1 MVKGLSNLKYWVWL
15 SALDGVTNLS
25 RLRLL
30 AQFGS
35 PENVYYAAPEEIS
48 RVEGLSRGQMKRL
61 EDKSL
66 QEADRILGR
75 CDTLGLRILTLQD
88 AEYPARL
95 KNIFD
100 PPVLLYVKG
109 RLPVVDEEVSI
120 AMVGTR
126 GATPYGIRSAEEL
139 SYGLA
144 KQGAVVVSGMAEG
157 IDAAALRGALRA
169 GGRVISVL
177 GCGIDVIYPKENRYL
192 YEDAAASG
200 ALLSEYAPGTEPRGE
215 HFPIRN
221 RIISGLALG
230 TVVVEAP
237 DRRSGALNTAHTALE
252 QGRDVFAVPGGIDAE
267 MSRGCNRLIQEGA
280 ALVTEAW
287 DILREYQAVYPAKVT
302 AKVFETPENLGYEAR
317 QKKAEERREAKKQE
331 EKTALRSIS
340 LGDPGLSLSD
350 DQIAV
355 LRVLST
361 EEAMQADDVTEA
373 AELTARRV
381 LSALTVLV
389 MDGFAEE
396 ESGKRFRRTVE
407 LKD

>member
-1 MVKGLSNLKYWVWL
+1 MSNLKYWVWL
-15 SALDGVTNLS
+15 SALDGLTNLS

-35 PENVYYAAPEEIS
+35 PENVYYAAEEELA
-48 RVEGLSRGQMKRL
+48 RVEGISRGQVKRL
-61 EDKSL
+61 GDKSL
-66 QEADRILGR
+66 AEADRILGR
-75 CDTLGLRILTLQD
+75 CDALGLRVLTLQD
-88 AEYPARL
+88 AEYPSRL
-95 KNIFD
+95 RNIFD
-100 PPVLLYVKG
+100 PPVLLYLKG
-109 RLPVVDEEVSI
+109 RLPAVDEEVSI

-126 GATPYGIRSAEEL
+126 GATPYGVRAAEEL
-139 SYGLA
+139 GYGLA

-177 GCGIDVIYPKENRYL
+177 GCGNDVIYPKENRYL
-192 YEDAAASG
+192 YEDVAATG
-200 ALLSEYAPGTEPRGE
+200 VLLSEYAPGTEPRSE

-267 MSRGCNRLIQEGA
+267 MSRGCNRLIREGA

-287 DILREYQAVYPAKVT
+287 DILREYQAVYPARVT

-317 QKKAEERREAKKQE
+317 QKKAEQHRQAKE
-331 EKTALRSIS
+331 EKEKPALRSIS
-340 LGDPGLSLSD
+340 LRDPDVSLSD

-355 LRVLST
+355 LRVLKT
-361 EEAMQADDVTEA
+361 EEAMQADDVIEA

>member
-1 MVKGLSNLKYWVWL
+1 MSNLKYWVWL
-15 SALDGVTNLS
+15 SALDGLTNLS

-35 PENVYYAAPEEIS
+35 PENVYYASEEELA
-48 RVEGLSRGQMKRL
+48 RVEGLSRGQVKRL
-61 EDKSL
+61 EDRSL
-66 QEADRILGR
+66 TEADRILGR
-75 CDTLGLRILTLQD
+75 CEALGLRVLTLQD
-88 AEYPARL
+88 AEYPSRL
-95 KNIFD
+95 RNIFD
-100 PPVLLYVKG
+100 PPVLLYMKG
-109 RLPVVDEEVSI
+109 RLPAVDEEVSI

-139 SYGLA
+139 GYGLA

-192 YEDAAASG
+192 YEDVAASG
-200 ALLSEYAPGTEPRGE
+200 VLLSEYAPGTEPRGE
-215 HFPIRN
+215 HFPVRN

-252 QGRDVFAVPGGIDAE
+252 QGRDVFAVPGGMDAE
-267 MSRGCNRLIQEGA
+267 MSRGCNRLIREGA

-287 DILREYQAVYPAKVT
+287 DILREYQAVYPARVT

-317 QKKAEERREAKKQE
+317 QKKADQRREAKEQE

-340 LGDPGLSLSD
+340 LSDPALSLSD

-355 LRVLST
+355 LRVLKT
-361 EEAMQADDVTEA
+361 EDAMQADDVIEA

>member
-1 MVKGLSNLKYWVWL
+1 MSNLKYWVWL
-15 SALDGVTNLS
+15 GTLDGLTNLS

-30 AQFGS
+30 AQFGT
-35 PENVYYAAPEEIS
+35 PENVYYAAPEELS
-48 RVEGLSRGQMKRL
+48 RVEGLSRGQVKRL

-66 QEADRILGR
+66 TEADRVLGR
-75 CDTLGLRILTLQD
+75 CDALGLRVLTLQD
-88 AEYPARL
+88 AEYPSRL
-95 KNIFD
+95 RNIFD

-126 GATPYGIRSAEEL
+126 GATPYGVRSAEEL
-139 SYGLA
+139 GYGLA

-177 GCGIDVIYPKENRYL
+177 GCGIDVVYPKENRYL
-192 YEDAAASG
+192 YEDVAASG

-215 HFPIRN
+215 HFPVRN
-221 RIISGLALG
+221 RIISGLSLG

-252 QGRDVFAVPGGIDAE
+252 QGRDVFAVPGGMDAE
-267 MSRGCNRLIQEGA
+267 MSRGCNRLIREGA

-287 DILREYQAVYPAKVT
+287 DILREYQAVYPARVT
-302 AKVFETPENLGYEAR
+302 AKVFETPDNLGYEAR
-317 QKKAEERREAKKQE
+317 QKKTEQRRQAKEQE
-331 EKTALRSIS
+331 EKASLRSIS
-340 LGDPGLSLSD
+340 LSDGALSLSD

-361 EEAMQADDVTEA
+361 EEAMQADDVTEM